1 MGSFWTWL
9 NTPPGMGEVLDPFGL
24 FCLLLLVPGFVVS
37 AYLAGPGAHRLAKD
51 PVQLAGVRYWA
62 SIGLW
67 VFGAGLFFFG
77 ARVMQINPLSFGEP
91 KWLLCSILVIVFAAA
106 RCLDWWRTDY
116 PAELSRRIPV
126 DTVYPPTDPE
136 SRVSSARARQTIPE
150 KAVRG

>member
-9 NTPPGMGEVLDPFGL
+9 NTPPEFGEVLDPFGL

-77 ARVMQINPLSFGEP
+77 VRVMQINPLSFGEP
-91 KWLLCSILVIVFAAA
+91 KWLLGSIVAIVFAAA
-106 RCLDWWRTDY
+106 RCLDWCRTDY
-116 PAELSRRIPV
+116 PAERSRRAPA
-126 DTVYPPTDPE
+126 DTVYPLTDLG
-136 SRVSSARARQTIPE
+136 SRVSSSAARQTTPE
-150 KAVRG
+150 TTVRG

>member
-9 NTPPGMGEVLDPFGL
+9 NTPPGKGEVLDPFGL

-77 ARVMQINPLSFGEP
+77 ARLMQINPLSFGEP
-91 KWLLCSILVIVFAAA
+91 KWLLGSVVAVLFAAA
-106 RCLDWWRTDY
+106 RCLDWWHTDY
-116 PAELSRRIPV
+116 AAQLARRV
-126 DTVYPPTDPE
+126 HADTMYPRADLE
-136 SRVSSARARQTIPE
+136 NRVSSAPSSQTIPE
-150 KAVRG
+150 TTVRR